1 MRLFVAAEIPPGV
14 QEKLAAVRSA
24 SRDSAWRWVA
34 AGNVHLTLKFLG
46 ETDEGLVPRIKEAL
60 AAVCRPLTPF
70 ELGLTGLGTLPPSHP
85 PAEGDRRPPRPP
97 RVLYAGLDRGTVELR
112 RLSLGVEDVMV
123 ALGFQKERRLFT
135 PHATLARVR
144 KEQRP
149 RDAAELLGRFE
160 GKSFGAWRCGEAVL
174 FLSELGPGGARYTA
188 LGEFPFG
195 V

>member
-1 MRLFVAAEIPPGV
+1 MRLFVAAEIPPQV
-14 QEKLAAVRSA
+14 QEKLAAVRGA

-60 AAVCRPLTPF
+60 DAICRPMTPF
-70 ELGLTGLGTLPPSHP
+70 ELGLSGLGTLPPSRP
-85 PAEGDRRPPRPP
+85 QTEGDRRPPRPP

-112 RLSLGVEDVMV
+112 RLALGIEDAMA

-149 RDAAELLGRFE
+149 RDAAELLGRFGGE
-160 GKSFGAWRCGEAVL
+160 SFGVWHGGGAVL

-188 LGEFPFG
+188 LGDFPFG
-195 V
+195 A

>member
-1 MRLFVAAEIPPGV
+1 MRLFVAVEIPPGV
-14 QEKLAAVRSA
+14 QERLAAVRVA

-60 AAVCRPLTPF
+60 DLVCRPLTPF
-70 ELGLTGLGTLPPSHP
+70 ELGLAGLGTLPPSRP

-112 RLSLGVEDVMV
+112 KLVLGVEEAMA
-123 ALGFQKERRLFT
+123 ALGYQKEQRLFT
-135 PHATLARVR
+135 PHATLSRVR

-149 RDAAELLGRFE
+149 RDAAELLGRFA
-160 GKSFGAWRCGEAVL
+160 GKSFGAWRCGGAVL
-174 FLSELGPGGARYTA
+174 FLSDLGPGGARYTE

-195 V
+195 A